1 MSFLVLRGFFILVCV
16 VMLAS
21 QPYIACGLRTKDLDL
36 RWDKRKQPFVQ
47 VSHVLKGVAME
58 GLESKMD
65 LAPSPSMTFDANQSN
80 KRTVKKGS
88 NPIHNRS

>member
-1 MSFLVLRGFFILVCV
+1 MRGFFILVCI

-21 QPYIACGLRTKDLDL
+21 QPYIAYGLRTKDLAL

-47 VSHVLKGVAME
+47 VSHVLKGDAME

-65 LAPSPSMTFDANQSN
+65 LAPSSSMTFDANQSN

>member
-16 VMLAS
+16 WMLAS
-21 QPYIACGLRTKDLDL
+21 QPYIACGLRTKDL
-36 RWDKRKQPFVQ
+36 VQ
-47 VSHVLKGVAME
+47 ISHVLKGDAME